1 MEYRYTAHSIGW
13 LANKILS
20 EKKTTPLVRLLFD
33 NTLYLDSIDDMIIV
47 TKKHYLSPITV
58 DLYPNNEEKP
68 FSRILKIREKAIIDK
83 NLIRIGN
90 LTINIDKA
98 GIYKSRRIAPPSL
111 DSLREACK
119 ILDKSLKM
127 TLILYSSTNA
137 KFPIFKT
144 LEFKKFINEVVYP
157 FMRGDAEILYNTEK
171 YRMLL
176 GVGEGFTPSGDDFI
190 LGFIGVINFFHK
202 LLSIRKVRLNEK
214 ILFESTNWASAMYIR
229 YMQQE
234 IYDEKIEDFFSA
246 ISSCQPHDALDSL
259 FSIARRGHISGL
271 DISLGLTIG
280 LASIAGFLIDE
291 EIASN
296 TVSYTHLLK

>member
-1 MEYRYTAHSIGW
+1 MEYRANSIGW

-20 EKKTTPLVRLLFD
+20 EKKTAPLVRLLFD
-33 NTLYLDSIDDMIIV
+33 NTIYLDFIDNMIIV

-58 DLYPNNEEKP
+58 DLYPSEEEKP
-68 FSRILKIREKAIIDK
+68 FSRMLKIREEAFIDK
-83 NLIRIGN
+83 DLIRIGN

-98 GIYKSRRIAPPSL
+98 GIYKSRRLAPPSL
-111 DSLREACK
+111 DSLREVCK

-127 TLILYSSTNA
+127 ILILYSSTNA

-144 LEFKKFINEVVYP
+144 LEFKRFINEVVYP
-157 FMRGDAEILYNTEK
+157 FMKGDAEVIHNPRR

-229 YMQQE
+229 YMQRG

-246 ISSCQPHDALDSL
+246 ISDCQPRKVLDSL

-296 TVSYTHLLK
+296 IMMYIENSY